1 MFRSLANAVRFLSIY
16 EVENANSGHLGMPLG
31 MAECLTAL
39 FKNCLV
45 FDPKKNRW
53 PNRDRFVMSGGHGSS
68 ALYALLYLTGYEGI
82 TLNDLRNFRKLGSK
96 ATGHP
101 EYDPDCGIEITTG
114 PLGQGIA
121 NAVGMAIEERMLNAR
136 LGDDCINHYTY
147 VSVGDGDLMEGISHE
162 ASAIAGHLS
171 LGHLIALFDD
181 NNITIDGT
189 VETSSSEDVLKRY
202 EAYGWHVQSVDG
214 YSEQEIV
221 AAINRAKLD
230 TRPSIIAC
238 KTKIG
243 YGSAKEGT
251 SKAHSGILS
260 KQELE
265 QISEFFEW
273 PYKPF
278 EIPEYIEKTWKVI
291 GHRNH
296 ENCEN
301 WYKTQFEKYGSLK
314 FEFTPELKKVFRS
327 IKKEYFI
334 SRPFKATRN
343 SSKEI
348 ISKMMGAS
356 NLLVSGSA
364 DLGSSTGCLSSGSQ
378 AISKGDFSGNYIH
391 YGVREH
397 AMGAIMNGIVAGGK
411 IRAFAGTF
419 LAFCDYM
426 KPAIRMSALMNIPTI
441 FVFSHDSIG
450 VGEDGPTHQPVEQL
464 AALRAIP
471 NLNVFRPADAMETLE
486 CWELALKSSRPSVL
500 ILTRQDV
507 LSVRFC
513 GRTNLCENGAYLLYE
528 DSIRSAQHVNLIA
541 TGSEVAIALEV
552 KKKLN
557 DKGMSA
563 NLVSIPCW
571 KIFDEQS
578 DEYRQH
584 ILGNGLRVGMEASN
598 GFGWGKYLGSNSL
611 FFGVNNFGKSCS
623 CLVNYKLFGLT
634 SENIVDVILKKL
646 EKCEHD
652 KSSD

>member
-1 MFRSLANAVRFLSIY
+1 MFRSLANAVRFLSIN
-16 EVENANSGHLGMPLG
+16 EVESANSGHLGMPLG
-31 MAECLTAL
+31 MTECLTAL

-45 FDPKKNRW
+45 FDPENPRW

-68 ALYALLYLTGYEGI
+68 ALYALLYLTGYKGI
-82 TLNDLRNFRKLGSK
+82 TMNDLTCFRKLGSK

-101 EYDPDCGIEITTG
+101 EYNPDCGIEITTG

-278 EIPEYIEKTWKVI
+278 EIPEYIQKTWKVI

-296 ENCEN
+296 ENCES
-301 WYKTQFEKYGSLK
+301 WYKTQSEKYGSLQ

-541 TGSEVAIALEV
+541 TGFEVAIALEV

-584 ILGNGLRVGMEASN
+584 ILGNGLRVGIEASN
-598 GFGWGKYLGSNSL
+598 GFGWEKYLGSNSL
-611 FFGVNNFGKSCS
+611 FFGVNNFGRSCS